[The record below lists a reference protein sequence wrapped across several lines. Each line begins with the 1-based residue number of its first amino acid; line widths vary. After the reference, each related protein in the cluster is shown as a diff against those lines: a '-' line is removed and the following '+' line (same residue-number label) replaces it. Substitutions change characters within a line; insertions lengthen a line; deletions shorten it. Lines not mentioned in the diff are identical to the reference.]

1 MLLEEQNKR
10 EKEFKAQED
19 ARLEREDREKM
30 RILEADR
37 IKREQDERLRREE
50 QEKQR
55 KQMAEKL
62 RQEILQ
68 KNYLDPTVIHMRDGK
83 DAVNQSVPA
92 TIQQRGTKNSIG
104 GAAGMKPKFQQ

>member
-1 MLLEEQNKR
+1 
-10 EKEFKAQED
+10 
-19 ARLEREDREKM
+19 M

-68 KNYLDPTVIHMRDGK
+68 KNYLDPTVIHMRDQK
-83 DAVNQSVPA
+83 DAVN
-92 TIQQRGTKNSIG
+92 
-104 GAAGMKPKFQQ
+104 